1 MSDDTVT
8 NHRII
13 KRVDSQGCTYFQF
26 AIVTFKNFG
35 KPEAFIPKTHNYAA
49 SVEDMQEFAKGMF
62 EATRI
67 KALDE
72 RDVIIEETKR

>member
-13 KRVDSQGCTYFQF
+13 KRIDSQGYTHFQY
-26 AIVTFKNFG
+26 AIVTYKNFG
-35 KPEAFIPKTHNYAA
+35 KPEAFIPKIHNYAA
-49 SVEDMQEFAKGMF
+49 SVEDMREFAKGMF

-72 RDVIIEETKR
+72 RDVIIEEAKR

>member
-13 KRVDSQGCTYFQF
+13 KRIDSQGCVYFQL
-26 AIVTFKNFG
+26 AIVTYKNFG
-35 KPEAFIPKTHNYAA
+35 KPEAFIPKVHNYAA
-49 SVEDMQEFAKGMF
+49 SVEDMHEFAKGVF
-62 EATRI
+62 EATQI

-72 RDVIIEETKR
+72 RDVIIEEAKR